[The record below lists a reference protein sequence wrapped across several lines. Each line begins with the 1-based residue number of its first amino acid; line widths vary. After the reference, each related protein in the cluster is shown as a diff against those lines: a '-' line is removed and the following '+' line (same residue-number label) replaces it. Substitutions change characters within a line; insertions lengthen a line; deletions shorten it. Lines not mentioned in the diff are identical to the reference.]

1 MLSRG
6 VDGDAVSSFSFFY
19 LKTCR
24 FFLLR
29 GKLRFLQIFF
39 SVAWLLPMNVF
50 KLEGFLFFFRI
61 FLKMS
66 SEESFFFPGEEMV
79 TLKLFSF
86 SRLILKKSQSPRKW
100 WAGSTILLFLSMFR
114 RWWGNQMFSKSVLIL
129 EDIRRTKLM
138 SIFRCR
144 SEVFSFFFFKVA
156 MSVLVEFFLKM
167 KRSWSLQSLAA
178 EIFQD
183 V

>member
-1 MLSRG
+1 MEMQSHLFLS
-6 VDGDAVSSFSFFY
+6 SY

-29 GKLRFLQIFF
+29 GKLRFLQIFI

-86 SRLILKKSQSPRKW
+86 LPAHSQEIAKS
-100 WAGSTILLFLSMFR
+100 
-114 RWWGNQMFSKSVLIL
+114 SKVMGWFDDS
-129 EDIRRTKLM
+129 
-138 SIFRCR
+138 
-144 SEVFSFFFFKVA
+144 SFFFDIQMLMRK
-156 MSVLVEFFLKM
+156 S
-167 KRSWSLQSLAA
+167 
-178 EIFQD
+178 D
-183 V
+183 VFEVGPDT